1 VNVSNYGREKSE
13 RASFEFRISDELRD
27 EVEAMREQ
35 LKELSKERQ
44 FLESRVRE
52 LEQRVKSFD
61 PTFRASRGSA
71 RI

>member
-1 VNVSNYGREKSE
+1 
-13 RASFEFRISDELRD
+13 
-27 EVEAMREQ
+27 MREQ